1 MQRQRTFILALVGSA
16 ILGLGLIGYR
26 LASDLAVTTALPRIP
41 GARAEQTVPA
51 ATRSTVN
58 EPLDVS
64 MIQLIARPDD
74 FDGEYVRVVGFYR
87 HEFEGNALY
96 LLHLGMWSGEI
107 EAVTRIVPQ
116 RSTGSTEG

>member
-1 MQRQRTFILALVGSA
+1 
-16 ILGLGLIGYR
+16 
-26 LASDLAVTTALPRIP
+26 
-41 GARAEQTVPA
+41 
-51 ATRSTVN
+51 VN

-74 FDGEYVRVVGFYR
+74 FDGEYVRVVGFHR
-87 HEFEGNALY
+87 HEFEGYALY
-96 LLHLGMWSGEI
+96 LHREDYERGLTKNGLWMEGAPEHDGAYVLVEGQFNARKTGHLGMWSGEI